1 MNARR
6 LRKRINP
13 DSKDV
18 SIQVSYGTS
27 DVRNTL
33 KKMFDALA
41 TPCGNTFATS
51 LPISEPELLSYF
63 ENTLFKD
70 YEATTAKPLAR
81 WAVTQ
86 AIKKKIY
93 IKENKI
99 FLSAKCIK
107 NIVIKIRVIAPP
119 SPFAKYTENLLVN
132 KP

>member
-13 DSKDV
+13 ESKDV

-33 KKMFDALA
+33 KKMYDQLA
-41 TPCGNTFATS
+41 TPCGDTFATS

-86 AIKKKIY
+86 AIKKEFVITGTA
-93 IKENKI
+93 ENA
-99 FLSAKCIK
+99 FYLSPDLKKRAGRPKQ
-107 NIVIKIRVIAPP
+107 NA
-119 SPFAKYTENLLVN
+119 ED
-132 KP
+132 

>member
-13 DSKDV
+13 ESKDV

-41 TPCGNTFATS
+41 TPCGETFALS
-51 LPISEPELLSYF
+51 MPISEPELLSYF
-63 ENTLFKD
+63 ERTIFKD
-70 YEATTAKPLAR
+70 YEPTTAKPLAR

-86 AIKKKIY
+86 AIKKEFVITGT
-93 IKENKI
+93 KENSYY
-99 FLSAKCIK
+99 LSPILAK
-107 NIVIKIRVIAPP
+107 RVGRPRKG
-119 SPFAKYTENLLVN
+119 SGK
-132 KP
+132 

>member
-33 KKMFDALA
+33 KNMFDRLA
-41 TPCGNTFATS
+41 TPCGETFATS
-51 LPISEPELLSYF
+51 LPISEPELLNYF
-63 ENTLFKD
+63 ERTIFKD
-70 YEATTAKPLAR
+70 YEPTTAKPLAR

-86 AIKKKIY
+86 AIKREFVVTGTDNTFYLSPILKKRAGRP
-93 IKENKI
+93 KQNAE
-99 FLSAKCIK
+99 
-107 NIVIKIRVIAPP
+107 
-119 SPFAKYTENLLVN
+119 E
-132 KP
+132 

>member
-41 TPCGNTFATS
+41 TPCGETFAES
-51 LPISEPELLSYF
+51 LPISEPELLNYF
-63 ENTLFKD
+63 EQTIFKD

-81 WAVTQ
+81 WAVNQ
-86 AIKKKIY
+86 AVKKEFVITGTV
-93 IKENKI
+93 ENA
-99 FLSAKCIK
+99 FYLSPILKKRAGRPKQ
-107 NIVIKIRVIAPP
+107 NA
-119 SPFAKYTENLLVN
+119 ED
-132 KP
+132 

>member
-33 KKMFDALA
+33 KKMFDTLA
-41 TPCGNTFATS
+41 TPCGETFATS
-51 LPISEPELLSYF
+51 LPISEPELLNYF
-63 ENTLFKD
+63 ERTIFKD

-86 AIKKKIY
+86 AIKR
-93 IKENKI
+93 E
-99 FLSAKCIK
+99 F
-107 NIVIKIRVIAPP
+107 VITG
-119 SPFAKYTENLLVN
+119 TENTFYLSHILKKRAGRPKQN
-132 KP
+132 GED

>member
-13 DSKDV
+13 ESKDV

-27 DVRNTL
+27 DVRSTL
-33 KKMFDALA
+33 KKMFDQLS
-41 TPCGNTFATS
+41 TPCGDTFALS

-70 YEATTAKPLAR
+70 YEPTTAKPLAR

-86 AIKKKIY
+86 AIKREFVVTGTDNTFYLSPILKKRAGRPRQNA
-93 IKENKI
+93 E
-99 FLSAKCIK
+99 
-107 NIVIKIRVIAPP
+107 V
-119 SPFAKYTENLLVN
+119 
-132 KP
+132 

>member
-86 AIKKKIY
+86 AIKKEFVITGTA
-93 IKENKI
+93 ENA
-99 FLSAKCIK
+99 FYLSPELKKRAGRPK
-107 NIVIKIRVIAPP
+107 RD
-119 SPFAKYTENLLVN
+119 SED
-132 KP
+132 

>member
-41 TPCGNTFATS
+41 TPCGETFALS

-63 ENTLFKD
+63 ENTIFKD
-70 YEATTAKPLAR
+70 YEPTTAKPLAR

-86 AIKKKIY
+86 AIKKEFVITGTV
-93 IKENKI
+93 ENA
-99 FLSAKCIK
+99 FYLSPELKKRAGRPK
-107 NIVIKIRVIAPP
+107 RDA
-119 SPFAKYTENLLVN
+119 ED
-132 KP
+132 